1 MEPQMK
7 NSRRNFLQHSL
18 LGTAGL
24 GLGIAPTSDVHAAPV
39 PDGAAPELTQEIDVL
54 VVGGGTA

>member
-1 MEPQMK
+1 MK